1 MKENEKI
8 IIIGELES
16 NIVKMEMY
24 IMEIGKIIL
33 KVVTEKI

>member
-1 MKENEKI
+1 MKENGKI

-33 KVVTEKI
+33 KVVT